1 MKKLICLT
9 LMLVFVSFGSAQKT
23 RNKTEL
29 ESLVST
35 ERAFAKTSEDKETRP
50 SFMEFIADDGILFRP
65 TAVKGKQW
73 MIEHPL
79 PLANPLSPA
88 KNN

>member
-50 SFMEFIADDGILFRP
+50 SFMEFIADEESFFARP
-65 TAVKGKQW
+65 RSR
-73 MIEHPL
+73 
-79 PLANPLSPA
+79 ANSG
-88 KNN
+88 